1 MLKYISISILA
12 VLSITGIFLTIN
24 NQAEYEI
31 QSQQLK
37 FLFEFIF
44 LYYIFTLFPFT
55 ILGIILGLYQ
65 LCRYKIYNFRISIL
79 WFVIMVI
86 IIGIARIFKT
96 VYFPNFGCDECIDNT
111 TGIEVILGMA
121 YGLFG
126 SILIYALPFYRLIS
140 SLKKIISKI
149 IKSKKK

>member
-1 MLKYISISILA
+1 M
-12 VLSITGIFLTIN
+12 
-24 NQAEYEI
+24 EI
-31 QSQQLK
+31 LK

-65 LCRYKIYNFRISIL
+65 LCRYKIYNFQISIS
-79 WFVIMVI
+79 WFVLMI
-86 IIGIARIFKT
+86 IIISIARIFKT

-126 SILIYALPFYRLIS
+126 SILIYALPFYRFIS

-149 IKSKKK
+149 LKSKKK